1 MAYPYARRGT
11 TKPALTN
18 FPVPENLSTSILTK
32 FHLSPRE
39 IQSCDR
45 YYILYWQARF
55 FYIQLLKS
63 PRILREGVIFTP
75 VFMDDLT
82 ELELQSNPTIQIKLS
97 FRKIRTHSTG
107 YVLIG
112 RAGTPTSTTT
122 PGESSS

>member
-1 MAYPYARRGT
+1 MSYPAARYST

-18 FPVPENLSTSILTK
+18 TPVPENLSTSIINK

-39 IQSCDR
+39 IQACDR

-55 FYIQLLKS
+55 LYVQLLKQ
-63 PRILREGVIFTP
+63 PRILREGVVFTP
-75 VFMDDLT
+75 IFQDSLT
-82 ELELQSNPTIQIKLS
+82 ELELQSNPLIQTKLS

-112 RAGTPTSTTT
+112 RAGTSSST
-122 PGESSS
+122 GES